1 LVCGGQNVLSKDSG
15 ELEIVDMDSHH
26 IEDQVKI
33 HMDAFRGYSNTKIGK
48 NYVRKFLKWFANHHT
63 AIALSALY
71 EGKPAGYVVGAQVG
85 YQVKM
90 NKDLMGVAA
99 IGFIS
104 HPWVIFNKKII
115 SIASSRLKVLFVKKD
130 INQSKEVP
138 GKDNMVSLVGIA
150 VSPSFSGYNIGSSLM
165 NKFEELARLKGF
177 SAMRL
182 SVYDD
187 NEAALRLYKKNG
199 WQELSSNNKTITF
212 IKVLDG

>member
-1 LVCGGQNVLSKDSG
+1 MVCGGQNVLSKYNG
-15 ELEIVDMDSHH
+15 ELEIMDMDSHH
-26 IEDQVKI
+26 IEALAKI

-48 NYVRKFLKWFANHHT
+48 NYVRKFLKWFMDHPT
-63 AIALSALY
+63 GIAITALY
-71 EGKPAGYVVGAQVG
+71 KDKPAGYVVGAPVG

-99 IGFIS
+99 FGFIS

-115 SIASSRLKVLFVKKD
+115 SIASSRLKVLFTKKD
-130 INQSKEVP
+130 IQQSKEISDKSNVI
-138 GKDNMVSLVGIA
+138 SLVGIA
-150 VSPSFSGYNIGSSLM
+150 VSPSVGGHQIGSSLM
-165 NKFEELARLKGF
+165 NKFEELARLEGF

-199 WQELSSNNKTITF
+199 WEELSSNNKTITF